1 MYQFVPDTC
10 CECSPSRRIISPFMA
25 LNLSAVEGGD
35 VLILKLKGELDTYT
49 AQDFLEFFK
58 EQIER
63 GKNRFVVDMSEVTF
77 VSSSGWGAL
86 SSAYKKSREKGGN
99 LVLYGLRGQVK
110 RVYRIMGFRVIL
122 KAYDDIREAMRQ
134 ALKSGYR

>member
-1 MYQFVPDTC
+1 
-10 CECSPSRRIISPFMA
+10 MA
-25 LNLSAVEGGD
+25 LDLSTVEGGD
-35 VLILKLKGELDTYT
+35 VLIIKLKGDLDTYT
-49 AQDFLEFFK
+49 AHDFLDFFK
-58 EQIER
+58 KQLER
-63 GKNRFVVDMSEVTF
+63 GKNRFVVDMSEVSF

-122 KAYDDIREAMRQ
+122 KAYDDLREAMAQ
-134 ALKSGYR
+134 AMKSKFK

>member
-1 MYQFVPDTC
+1 
-10 CECSPSRRIISPFMA
+10 MA
-25 LNLSAVEGGD
+25 LNLSAIEGGD
-35 VLILKLKGELDTYT
+35 VLIIKLKGDLDTYT
-49 AQDFLEFFK
+49 AQDFLEFFQRHLK
-58 EQIER
+58 G
-63 GKNRFVVDMSEVTF
+63 GKNRFVVDMSEVDF

-122 KAYDDIREAMRQ
+122 KAYDDLREAIRK
-134 ALKSGYR
+134 ALSNR

>member
-1 MYQFVPDTC
+1 MKLI
-10 CECSPSRRIISPFMA
+10 SRSIIPPLMA
-25 LNLSAVEGGD
+25 LDLSTVEGGD
-35 VLILKLKGELDTYT
+35 VLIIKLKGDLDTYT
-49 AQDFLEFFK
+49 AHDFLEFFK
-58 EQIER
+58 EQLER
-63 GKNRFVVDMSEVTF
+63 GKNRFVVDMSEVNF

-122 KAYDDIREAMRQ
+122 KAYDDLREAMAQ
-134 ALKSGYR
+134 AMKSKFR

>member
-1 MYQFVPDTC
+1 
-10 CECSPSRRIISPFMA
+10 MA
-25 LNLSAVEGGD
+25 LDLSTVEGGD
-35 VLILKLKGELDTYT
+35 VLIIKLKGDLDTYT
-49 AQDFLEFFK
+49 AHDFLDFFK
-58 EQIER
+58 EQLEK
-63 GKNRFVVDMSEVTF
+63 GKNRFVVDMSEVNF

-122 KAYDDIREAMRQ
+122 KAYDDLREAMAQ
-134 ALKSGYR
+134 AMKSKFR